1 MASGAVV
8 ERSVRRDDTRA
19 LRVFFWTSSAV
30 LIAFVG
36 SRITNDI
43 ASVQHSAGTLV
54 LWVLAAAAGDLLVV
68 RLNQT
73 TALSMSLPVTLAA
86 AMLFA
91 PGVAGLVAL
100 LGSLDLMELRGESS
114 PTRIVF
120 NRAQVSAAVTAA
132 SLAFHLSPGS
142 VTVWPAVLIW
152 STVALLVDCACN
164 ISLVIAAGC
173 LETRRRPLEVIA
185 ALMAPEPVQKAL
197 LYLALGIIA
206 PLIALAY
213 QAAGWSALIAFLAP
227 LAIARAALLQGNRLH
242 FAEVRISEKDAALR
256 LSNDLIRD
264 ERRDERL
271 ALAGE
276 LHDELLPSLF
286 KVHLMGQVLR
296 QDLVTG
302 RLFEL
307 DEDLPG
313 LLTATEVAQ
322 VTARDLVRDLRRSPL
337 GPAGLVAT
345 IELLIDQL
353 QASSGMK
360 VSPDLQ
366 PVSGTEA
373 AQLVAYQVIREALN
387 NAAKYARADEV
398 AVRLWS
404 EGGLLRILV
413 CDNGVGFNSQG
424 VDSSRHFGLQLMRE
438 RVDAAGGSL
447 VIDSGLGRGTTVA
460 AVLPP
465 DV

>member
-1 MASGAVV
+1 MSSGAVA
-8 ERSVRRDDTRA
+8 ERTLRRDDSRA
-19 LRVFFWTSSAV
+19 LRGFFWVSSA
-30 LIAFVG
+30 LLLMLVG
-36 SRITNDI
+36 ARI
-43 ASVQHSAGTLV
+43 ASDFVSVRDSAGTMI
-54 LWVLAAAAGDLLVV
+54 LWILAAAAADLLVV

-86 AMLFA
+86 GMLFQ
-91 PGVAGLVAL
+91 PGVAGAIAL
-100 LGSLDLMELRGESS
+100 FGLIDVTELRGESS

-120 NRAQVSAAVTAA
+120 NRAQVSASVIVA
-132 SLAFHLSPGS
+132 SIAFHQLPGS
-142 VTVWPAVLIW
+142 VTSWPAILIW
-152 STVALLVDCACN
+152 STVALLVDFACN
-164 ISLVIAAGC
+164 ISLVVAAGC
-173 LETRRRPLEVIA
+173 LETRRKPLQVINS
-185 ALMAPEPVQKAL
+185 LMAPAPLQKVM
-197 LYLALGIIA
+197 LYLAMGIIA

-213 QAAGWSALIAFLAP
+213 SEAGWSALVAFLAP
-227 LAIARAALLQGNRLH
+227 LAIARVALLQGVRLSS
-242 FAEVRISEKDAALR
+242 AQDRIREKDEALR
-256 LSNDLIRD
+256 RGTELIRD

-302 RLFEL
+302 RLLDL
-307 DEDLPG
+307 DEDLPE
-313 LLTATEVAQ
+313 LLTATEAAQ
-322 VTARDLVRDLRRSPL
+322 LTARALVRDLRRSPL
-337 GPAGLVAT
+337 GPGGLIPTV
-345 IELLIDQL
+345 ELLIDQL
-353 QASSGMK
+353 QSTSTMV

-387 NAAKYARADEV
+387 NAARYAKAEEV

-413 CDNGVGFNSQG
+413 CDNGVGFNSHH
-424 VDSSRHFGLQLMRE
+424 VDLSRHFGLQLMRE
-438 RVDAAGGSL
+438 RVETAGGSL